1 MPDNSVIVPN
11 RAKQALQAGQPVI
24 GTMLIEIR
32 QPAVMQ
38 LLANAGFDFV
48 IIDNEHGAFN
58 IETIAD
64 LSRTAKYVGLT
75 PLVRVPEMTYPYIAQ
90 SLDAGAQGVVIP
102 RIYHPDQ
109 VREAVQMT
117 RYPPEGMRG
126 SALTRGYTNFK
137 SGVVSEIIATVNE
150 ETLLIIQI
158 ETREALES
166 VDEIVSIPGVDAAF
180 IGPNDLSIALGLPG
194 QIDSPEVEAAIERTI
209 AACQRHQVIP
219 CIHMNDLKLAVHW
232 ARKGMR
238 LISVGSEAGLLMWR
252 GREVTGTMGEAFGQ

>member
-1 MPDNSVIVPN
+1 MSNNSIIDRN
-11 RAKQALQAGQPVI
+11 RAKQTLQAGQSVT
-24 GTMLIEIR
+24 GTILIEIR

-75 PLVRVPEMTYPYIAQ
+75 PLVRVPDMTYPHIAQ

-102 RIYHPDQ
+102 RIYNPDQ
-109 VREAVQMT
+109 VREAVQIT
-117 RYPPEGMRG
+117 RYPPQGMRG
-126 SALTRGYTNFK
+126 NALTRGYTNFK
-137 SGVVSEIIATVNE
+137 SGVVSEVMAAVNQ

-158 ETREALES
+158 ETRQALDS
-166 VDEIVSIPGVDAAF
+166 VDDIVSIPGVDAAF

-194 QIDSPEVEAAIERTI
+194 QIESPEVEAAIEATI
-209 AACQRHQVIP
+209 AACQRHHVIP

-232 ARKGMR
+232 AQKGMR
-238 LISVGSEAGLLMWR
+238 LVSVGSEAGLLMWR
-252 GREVTGTMGEAFGQ
+252 GREVTATMGQAFGR

>member
-1 MPDNSVIVPN
+1 MSNDSIVAPN
-11 RAKQALQAGQPVI
+11 RAKQALLAGQPVV
-24 GTMLIEIR
+24 GTMIVEIR

-75 PLVRVPEMTYPYIAQ
+75 PLVRVTEMTYPYIAQ

-109 VREAVQMT
+109 VREAVKIT
-117 RYPPEGMRG
+117 RYPPEGRRG
-126 SALTRGYTNFK
+126 NALSRGYTNFK
-137 SGVVSEIIATVNE
+137 SGVVSEVMAAVNQ

-158 ETREALES
+158 ETRQALDS
-166 VDEIVSIPGVDAAF
+166 VEEIVAIPGVDAAF

-194 QIDSPEVEAAIERTI
+194 QIESPEVEAAIERTI
-209 AACQRHQVIP
+209 AACQRHNVIP

-232 ARKGMR
+232 AKKGMK
-238 LISVGSEAGLLMWR
+238 LVSVGSEAGLLMWR
-252 GREVTGTMGEAFGQ
+252 GQEVTGTMGQAFGR